1 MSIGGVWLFC
11 YVERMTDI
19 RLASDAF
26 DFGRTLLRWRRWQ
39 EDVRALFYR
48 SDQSHV

>member
-26 DFGRTLLRWRRWQ
+26 DFGRRWQ